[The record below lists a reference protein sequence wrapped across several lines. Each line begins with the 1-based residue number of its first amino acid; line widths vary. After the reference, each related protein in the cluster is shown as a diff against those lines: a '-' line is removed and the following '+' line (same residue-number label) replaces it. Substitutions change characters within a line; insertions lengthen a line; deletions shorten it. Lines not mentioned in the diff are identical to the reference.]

1 MLFSDFHASPY
12 EFEECLP
19 AEVKGTSGEEAGV

>member
-1 MLFSDFHASPY
+1 MLFNYFDVSPY
-12 EFEECLP
+12 ESEECLP